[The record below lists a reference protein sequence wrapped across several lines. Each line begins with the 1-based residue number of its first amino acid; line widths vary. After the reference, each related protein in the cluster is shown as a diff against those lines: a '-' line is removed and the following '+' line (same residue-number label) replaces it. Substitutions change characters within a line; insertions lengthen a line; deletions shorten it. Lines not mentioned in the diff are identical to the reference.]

1 MAVVETEFGKDDE
14 EENKAEESL
23 IFGNKYIKSGLTSSN
38 LPGEIEL
45 NCWSKQTITLSVI
58 FNYKWSVIIV
68 HYCEN
73 LQVTSFIHGSLT
85 AYKYV

>member
-1 MAVVETEFGKDDE
+1 LAVVETEFGKDDE

-45 NCWSKQTITLSVI
+45 NC
-58 FNYKWSVIIV
+58 
-68 HYCEN
+68 
-73 LQVTSFIHGSLT
+73 
-85 AYKYV
+85 